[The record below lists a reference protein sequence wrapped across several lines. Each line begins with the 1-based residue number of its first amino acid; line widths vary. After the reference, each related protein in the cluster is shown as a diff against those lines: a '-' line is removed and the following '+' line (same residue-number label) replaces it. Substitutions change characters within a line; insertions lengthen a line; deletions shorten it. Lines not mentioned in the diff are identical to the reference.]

1 MSQRFLPF
9 FPLFVCLFRGFY
21 HCYFFLFQV
30 RSDFSIFEG
39 FFFLVDFKQFSRSTY
54 FFLCVELA
62 KQRKEKPKPKVL
74 TIAFTVRIN
83 YGFSILHI

>member
-39 FFFLVDFKQFSRSTY
+39 FFF
-54 FFLCVELA
+54 C
-62 KQRKEKPKPKVL
+62 
-74 TIAFTVRIN
+74 
-83 YGFSILHI
+83 SILSSFLVQHIFSFVLS